1 MNIGLLYLLLLRA
14 SATSF
19 AGLASLPMIHDT
31 LVAQHHVLT
40 EQQLNEAVVITRSTP
55 GPVGVYVVSVG
66 YFAAGTARCVRGLAG
81 DDNSRTAYHPAGP
94 LRRTG
99 V

>member
-1 MNIGLLYLLLLRA
+1 MNQAATTLTRTVLFRA

-40 EQQLNEAVVITRSTP
+40 EQQLDEAVVITRSTP

-66 YFAAGTARCVRGLAG
+66 YFVAGLPGAFAG
-81 DDNSRTAYHPAGP
+81 
-94 LRRTG
+94 
-99 V
+99 